1 MATKLFLARLLFC
14 VKAEENGKCTEFD
27 EQYRLIRS
35 YNYDDALQKARM
47 IGIHEQETIV
57 SQKEGLIKWEFV
69 DVAELYDLNTLSDGD
84 QVYSGTLSINDPQSY
99 IEYIRRKSQA
109 LQVRHMSYI

>member
-14 VKAEENGKCTEFD
+14 VKAEENGNCSEFD

-35 YNYDDALQKARM
+35 YNYDDALLKARM
-47 IGIHEQETIV
+47 LGLHEQETIV
-57 SQKEGLIKWEFV
+57 SSKSGLIRWEFV
-69 DVAELYDLNTLSDGD
+69 DVAELYDLNTMGDGD
-84 QVYSGTLSINDPQSY
+84 QVYSSTVEVQDPQSY

-109 LQVRHMSYI
+109 LQVKHMTYF